1 MSFSDLFDNIYLI
14 NLTRRK
20 DRLKLMKYTLNKLK
34 IKYELFVAYD
44 YHNDNIITN
53 KFIKSHG
60 SIGLIVTYQRLLQDA
75 IDKNYE
81 TILILEDDISFS
93 KNFDECF
100 KNYCNNRCNSTYP
113 IVYLGANQNIYDQ
126 DQLNVIKSYSNQS
139 NNHKAYIVNNNYT
152 YTYGTY
158 SIVIHKTLFKILL
171 DSIGSIETMKCPI
184 DMHINHILA
193 EYKLKGKVLFP
204 FMVMPDVTDSDNIGY
219 RSQEQFCSSRNYNIS
234 DYNYVS
240 IKSYNEC
247 IKYLNVNNISIRQI
261 LFSKYDHN
269 QKYDSNVVFDKIR
282 SIFSLMNLKHINN
295 ILKFLYD
302 KQNSISYR
310 DFIEFMELDE
320 KSFCFIIPSYN
331 NIDNYQINL
340 SSVLNQNYQS
350 RLFRIIYLDDWS
362 DDNTYD
368 KVLSITNQYYNKIQL
383 IRPKLRSDNLRSKQ
397 GYARYIGFHLTFDD
411 EILVLLDG
419 DDWLYNQD
427 VLTKLSQIYIKMN
440 VWMTYGSY
448 YIYDQETLWVKKS
461 MNVKYN
467 RVLHCTRN
475 YPENIIADQ
484 YRNHDWICGH
494 LRTGYSKIF
503 KQIHVKDLL
512 SPDGFFLSYSTDFAE
527 MIPCLE
533 MSVNCHCHYHCNM
546 LEPMCVYNKYNSM
559 QHSNSYYLNINN
571 PKRKE
576 ILKYLKQR
584 QVYSPIIS
592 LTMPMSIPNEYL
604 STIKDFNDIN
614 YDIIYYWLNVTNA
627 LCFISPDKAKMITK
641 YHILDDLDNQH
652 QIILFQFGAN
662 NINLDIDGIFN
673 IKQMEILSDDLYSL
687 DLQVGIGIAINNYEN
702 Y

>member
-1 MSFSDLFDNIYLI
+1 
-14 NLTRRK
+14 
-20 DRLKLMKYTLNKLK
+20 
-34 IKYELFVAYD
+34 
-44 YHNDNIITN
+44 
-53 KFIKSHG
+53 
-60 SIGLIVTYQRLLQDA
+60 
-75 IDKNYE
+75 
-81 TILILEDDISFS
+81 
-93 KNFDECF
+93 
-100 KNYCNNRCNSTYP
+100 
-113 IVYLGANQNIYDQ
+113 
-126 DQLNVIKSYSNQS
+126 
-139 NNHKAYIVNNNYT
+139 
-152 YTYGTY
+152 
-158 SIVIHKTLFKILL
+158 
-171 DSIGSIETMKCPI
+171 
-184 DMHINHILA
+184 
-193 EYKLKGKVLFP
+193 
-204 FMVMPDVTDSDNIGY
+204 
-219 RSQEQFCSSRNYNIS
+219 
-234 DYNYVS
+234 
-240 IKSYNEC
+240 
-247 IKYLNVNNISIRQI
+247 
-261 LFSKYDHN
+261 
-269 QKYDSNVVFDKIR
+269 
-282 SIFSLMNLKHINN
+282 
-295 ILKFLYD
+295 
-302 KQNSISYR
+302 
-310 DFIEFMELDE
+310 
-320 KSFCFIIPSYN
+320 
-331 NIDNYQINL
+331 
-340 SSVLNQNYQS
+340 
-350 RLFRIIYLDDWS
+350 LFRIIYLDDWS